1 MAMFQN
7 ATSLT
12 TFEAT
17 DETGVKHT
25 MSINAGGMA
34 ACTQMFENCVGLTSL
49 LIKLP
54 ATSVQT
60 SAYSLMFNGCTGI
73 LGQSF
78 KLPATSVTDNCYI
91 NMFANGCG
99 VADIH
104 YPASLKTDST
114 FNSMEGSPAFGGYQA
129 YAVFDL

>member
-7 ATSLT
+7 CSSLNSH
-12 TFEAT
+12 EAR
-17 DETGVKHT
+17 DENGVMHR

-34 ACTQMFENCVGLTSL
+34 ACTQMFENCKCLPSL
-49 LIKLP
+49 RIELP

-73 LGQSF
+73 LGSSF

-99 VADIH
+99 VEDLH
-104 YPASLKTDST
+104 FPASLKTDST
-114 FNSMEGSPAFGGYQA
+114 FNSMEGSPTFGGYQA